1 MSAYTLKFLPRVREQ
16 IEEAIAR
23 TREEYGDAKAL
34 EYGQLI
40 RRSLHDL
47 AENPFVRQL
56 RPDIHPDARVM
67 HIRRPGQDAA
77 HLFLYRIRGEV
88 VEIGRFRSDRTDLQA
103 QVPPQWKRQ

>member
-1 MSAYTLKFLPRVREQ
+1 MSAYALKFLPRVRGQ

-34 EYGQLI
+34 EYAQLI
-40 RRSLHDL
+40 RRSLNDL

-56 RPDIHPDARVM
+56 RPEIHPDARIM

-77 HLFLYRIRGEV
+77 HLFLYRVRDRI
-88 VEIGRFRSDRTDLQA
+88 VEIGSFRSDRTDLHSQI
-103 QVPPQWKRQ
+103 PTQWKRQ